1 MNYRVT
7 NMHLVVL
14 AVLLATMLMPAQAV
28 AASPNVAVSIKPIH
42 ALVAGVMAGVGEP
55 VLLVPGVA
63 SEHGYALRPSQ
74 MRSLEQA
81 DLVFWVGPQLETF
94 LIRPLSS
101 LPPGVD
107 PIALSASPGV
117 LLLAQRDAVSLLPL
131 FAAPAET
138 AWDMHI
144 WLDLENAIA
153 MVREIA
159 ARLQARDPVNAGA
172 YGTNAAAMEVRLAAS
187 KKQIQERLAAAP
199 VPAYIVYHDAY
210 QYFEHRFG
218 LRPAAIISPDP
229 ERQPGAG
236 RVRALRKL
244 VLDARVACVFTEP
257 QYEPRLIETLTE
269 GAPVLVS
276 TLDPLGSGL
285 AAGADLYFLLL
296 DQMADALTG
305 CANAK

>member
-1 MNYRVT
+1 MR
-7 NMHLVVL
+7 MVVL
-14 AVLLATMLMPAQAV
+14 TVLWASFLMSSQAFAISPSVV
-28 AASPNVAVSIKPIH
+28 ASIKPIH
-42 ALVAGVMAGVGEP
+42 SLVAGVMAGVGEP
-55 VLLVPGVA
+55 EVLIAGVA

-74 MRSLEQA
+74 MRLLEQS

-107 PIALSASPGV
+107 RIALSASPGV
-117 LLLAQRDAVSLLPL
+117 QLLAQRDADTL
-131 FAAPAET
+131 APMPAGPQGQ

-144 WLDLENAIA
+144 WLDPDNAIA

-159 ARLQARDPVNAGA
+159 ARLQARDPDNAAA

-187 KKQIQERLAAAP
+187 KKQIQERLAAVP
-199 VPAYIVYHDAY
+199 VPPYIVYHDAY
-210 QYFEHRFG
+210 QYFENRFG

-244 VLDARVACVFTEP
+244 VQDARVACVFTEP

-269 GAPVLVS
+269 GADVHVA

-285 AAGADLYFLLL
+285 PAGADLYFQLL
-296 DQMADALTG
+296 DRMADTQTG
-305 CANAK
+305 CAIAK